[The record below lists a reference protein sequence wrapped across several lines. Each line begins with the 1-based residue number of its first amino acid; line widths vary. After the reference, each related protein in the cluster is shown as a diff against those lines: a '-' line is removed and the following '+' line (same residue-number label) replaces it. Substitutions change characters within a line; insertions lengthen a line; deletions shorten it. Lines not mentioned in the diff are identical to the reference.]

1 MPDFLLD
8 LIPAA
13 FEWWHIP
20 LLFVAVLIG
29 ESFGALVGGGSILTM
44 PALLATG
51 IPLQAAIAT
60 DNAGALGTEA
70 GILSETRKK
79 VLANKKLTVIM
90 AIPMTLGGILGT
102 WLLLTVPGDI
112 IKYLMAATIVYIV
125 LHTYFSKRKPDPK
138 AIRRSSYVI
147 LVIFLF
153 IIGLYSNF
161 MAAGE
166 GAFSRMGIM
175 AILGLSFLQSQGIK
189 AAATMPS
196 RIYSLV
202 VTAFAGLIIWPY
214 LVTFWIAGFIAGKY
228 ATRFVK
234 YIPDALMRT
243 ILTVVSILFVIY
255 LLFFY

>member
-1 MPDFLLD
+1 MDFL
-8 LIPAA
+8 PVS

-20 LLFVAVLIG
+20 LIFIATLIG
-29 ESFGALVGGGSILTM
+29 ESFGAIIGGGSLLTM
-44 PALLATG
+44 PTLLVTG

-60 DNAGALGTEA
+60 DNAGAIGTEA

-79 VLANKKLTVIM
+79 VLANKKLAFLM
-90 AIPMTLGGILGT
+90 AVPLTLGGILGT
-102 WLLLTVPGDI
+102 YLLLTVPGDI
-112 IKYLMAATIVYIV
+112 IKYLMAATIVFV
-125 LHTYFSKRKPDPK
+125 LIHSYYSSRRPGPK
-138 AIRRSSYVI
+138 KIRTSNYVI
-147 LVIFLF
+147 LILFLS

-161 MAAGE
+161 MAVGE

-202 VTAFAGLIIWPY
+202 VTAFAGLIVWPY
-214 LVTFWIAGFIAGKY
+214 LITSWISGFIAGKY

-234 YIPDALMRT
+234 YVPDALMKT
-243 ILTVVSILFVIY
+243 ILTAVSIVFVLY